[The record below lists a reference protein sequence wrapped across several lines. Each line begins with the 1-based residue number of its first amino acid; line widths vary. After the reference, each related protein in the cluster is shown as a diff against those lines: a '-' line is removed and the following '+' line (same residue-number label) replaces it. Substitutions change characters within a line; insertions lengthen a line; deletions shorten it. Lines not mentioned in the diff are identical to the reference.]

1 MRSDIASAMNLHF
14 DYDFPDVLSFEFLL
28 GTYYF
33 VKLSSPMGSMSGKA
47 RRDEGIGT
55 GQGAA

>member
-1 MRSDIASAMNLHF
+1 MNLHF